1 MKKMDLN
8 MKLLVGGVLL
18 VLIPLMV
25 VGGFSAV
32 RSSQALQQNAR
43 EESEQIAGSL
53 AEMAHMV
60 LLEELKIVKQ
70 LSAYPTVV
78 AVADKQA
85 TGSVPAS
92 ELEAMNATLTE
103 IMKKIGNDYDQLY
116 LVDKNGKIF
125 CDDVG
130 GKLRG
135 LDVSARDY
143 YLAGKGGEVFVG
155 NVTKSKDTG
164 NNVSIVSAPIYSQG
178 GEFLGVAAA
187 AMKVDFLAERITD
200 TKRGKTGYPFVIDRA
215 GMVIAHPNKE
225 YILTLNL
232 AQEAGMTEIV
242 GKMMGKQKGS
252 ESYVFK
258 GDKKICGFAPVEI
271 TGWSV
276 GFTQNADEFLA
287 AAHGIR
293 NVIAII
299 SVIFLGVAVFAT
311 IVFARRISVPI
322 ARAANE
328 LNEAAAQLTSA
339 SSEVSSA
346 SQSLAEGASEQAAA
360 VEETSSS
367 LEEISSM
374 TRQNANNAQLANDM
388 MLKEAA
394 TNFQMIGERMEIMEK
409 AMQAS
414 VSASEETAK
423 VIKTI
428 DEIAFQ
434 TNLLALNAAVE
445 AARAGEAGAGFAV
458 VADEVRNLAMRATEA
473 AKDTQDLIGNS
484 TDRIK
489 EATSLYGQVS
499 EAMAKNSDIAKKVTE
514 LSGEIAAASREQA
527 QGITQIN
534 AAVVEMDKV
543 VQQSAAN
550 AEETASAAEEMNA
563 QAEQI
568 RHVAEKL
575 LEVVGGGEEK
585 GGEGMA
591 AALNRQRGAVVSPDR
606 TAATT
611 TRKNIPV
618 PRKTTE
624 AERLIP
630 FGDKE
635 KGAHEGGQFHD
646 F

>member
-1 MKKMDLN
+1 
-8 MKLLVGGVLL
+8 
-18 VLIPLMV
+18 
-25 VGGFSAV
+25 
-32 RSSQALQQNAR
+32 
-43 EESEQIAGSL
+43 
-53 AEMAHMV
+53 
-60 LLEELKIVKQ
+60 
-70 LSAYPTVV
+70 
-78 AVADKQA
+78 
-85 TGSVPAS
+85 
-92 ELEAMNATLTE
+92 
-103 IMKKIGNDYDQLY
+103 
-116 LVDKNGKIF
+116 
-125 CDDVG
+125 
-130 GKLRG
+130 
-135 LDVSARDY
+135 
-143 YLAGKGGEVFVG
+143 
-155 NVTKSKDTG
+155 
-164 NNVSIVSAPIYSQG
+164 
-178 GEFLGVAAA
+178 
-187 AMKVDFLAERITD
+187 
-200 TKRGKTGYPFVIDRA
+200 
-215 GMVIAHPNKE
+215 
-225 YILTLNL
+225 
-232 AQEAGMTEIV
+232 
-242 GKMMGKQKGS
+242 
-252 ESYVFK
+252 
-258 GDKKICGFAPVEI
+258 
-271 TGWSV
+271 
-276 GFTQNADEFLA
+276 
-287 AAHGIR
+287 
-293 NVIAII
+293 
-299 SVIFLGVAVFAT
+299 
-311 IVFARRISVPI
+311 
-322 ARAANE
+322 
-328 LNEAAAQLTSA
+328 
-339 SSEVSSA
+339 
-346 SQSLAEGASEQAAA
+346 
-360 VEETSSS
+360 
-367 LEEISSM
+367 M

-489 EATSLYGQVS
+489 EATSLYGQVY

-514 LSGEIAAASREQA
+514 LSGEIAAASREQS

-591 AALNRQRGAVVSPDR
+591 AAWNRQRGAVVSPDR